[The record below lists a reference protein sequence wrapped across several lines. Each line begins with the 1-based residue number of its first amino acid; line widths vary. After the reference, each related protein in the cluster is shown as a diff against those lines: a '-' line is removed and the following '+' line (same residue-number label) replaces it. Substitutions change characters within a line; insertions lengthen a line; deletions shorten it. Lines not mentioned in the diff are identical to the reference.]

1 MGGHGFYRIR
11 DGDGK
16 QSNQRFHRAANLPGR
31 EAL

>member
-16 QSNQRFHRAANLPGR
+16 QSNYLWDWAARLSGR
-31 EAL
+31 EA